1 MPSVRL
7 VVRSLTACALA
18 IVGMGIA
25 GQALAAQA
33 TPAAQRQGLNQ
44 ESARTKQAVSSVL
57 TVSIE
62 SMSSRFAR
70 PGSTIVVKGTVTN
83 HTGAPIS
90 GVQVQLE
97 TSATDFPSRSV
108 MTSYL
113 AGSDAYFGYAPV
125 GQAWTAPGTLHSRS
139 AMTWTVSLPVSS
151 AGYPRF
157 GVYPLV
163 AQATSGSAPPGSART
178 FLPYWDPNS
187 GVPSQKL
194 DVSWVWPLIDQPQQ
208 DLPQQDE
215 SQLWACRQ
223 TLATSRLTTSLTPG
237 GRLGGLLAAGLQY
250 SASTHLTWAV
260 DPALLSDAAVMTQR
274 YKVGGDAKCTHTT
287 TMPAST
293 DAATWLSQLRTGTA
307 SDPMFVTPYADP
319 DVSALTHSGLD
330 TDISRAYAL
339 GNDVASKRLARS
351 FGDSASAG
359 NASGNGS
366 DAVAAT
372 IAWPDGGAADASV
385 LTSLARDGQVKTTV
399 LSSALMPLV
408 SDGAFH
414 PDDALAH
421 VSTGIA
427 TPMNVLLADSDITTL
442 LGSAGAGAS
451 PGTQFAVTQE
461 FLAETAM
468 ITAEAPNAPRPRS
481 LVIAPPSRW
490 NPSAAEAAT
499 LLRLTSAPWLRPVS
513 LATLAAKAPSSKVK
527 RAPLPSVAKAPL
539 ELSQNYTSTVKKD
552 RVSAALFGSL
562 LYQPAPM
569 VTQSLDAAVAVTE
582 SSAWRGSASPGG
594 WLALK
599 QLRSFLRD
607 REMAVKIISG
617 NKVLLAGTSGAT
629 PVSVF
634 NGLPAPVQVKVHAL
648 VPPGSQ
654 LTITDPNTLII
665 VPPQT
670 TTTVRM
676 HVHSAALG
684 STQLQLQL
692 VTRYNIPL
700 PGKLQPFSV
709 QATRYGRA
717 LLILIGAAL
726 GVLVLTSLARWV
738 RRGLKD
744 GATGKDGAGNRDGA
758 GNQDG
763 HGGREG
769 ARPERVQGELTK
781 DRE

>member
-1 MPSVRL
+1 MPSVRI

-25 GQALAAQA
+25 GPALAAQA

-44 ESARTKQAVSSVL
+44 ESARTKQAVSSEL

-139 AMTWTVSLPVSS
+139 AMTWSVSLPVSS
-151 AGYPRF
+151 AGYGKF

-163 AQATSGSAPPGSART
+163 AQATSPSAPPGGART
-178 FLPYWDPNS
+178 FLPYWDPTS
-187 GVPSQKL
+187 GSPSQKL

-208 DLPQQDE
+208 DEPQQGA
-215 SQLWACRQ
+215 WACRQ

-260 DPALLSDAAVMTQR
+260 DPALLSDAGVMTKR
-274 YKVGGDAKCTHTT
+274 YKVGGDAKCTHNTA
-287 TMPAST
+287 MPAST
-293 DAATWLSQLRTGTA
+293 DAATWLSRLRTGTA

-330 TDISRAYAL
+330 SDISRAYAL
-339 GNDVASKRLARS
+339 GNEVASTSLSRS
-351 FGDSASAG
+351 FGD
-359 NASGNGS
+359 
-366 DAVAAT
+366 
-372 IAWPDGGAADASV
+372 IAWPDRGAADASV
-385 LTSLARDGQVKTTV
+385 LTSLARDGSVKTTV
-399 LSSALMPLV
+399 LSSALMPQV
-408 SDGAFH
+408 SNATFQ

-427 TPMNVLLADSDITTL
+427 TPMNVLLADSGLTTL

-451 PGTQFAVTQE
+451 QGTQFAVTQE

-468 ITAEAPNAPRPRS
+468 ISAEAPNAPRS

-490 NPSAAEAAT
+490 SPSAAEAST
-499 LLRLTSAPWLRPVS
+499 LLELTSAPWLRPVS
-513 LATLAAKAPSSKVK
+513 LATLAAKAPSSTVK

-539 ELSQNYTSTVKKD
+539 ELSQNYTSTVKKA

-562 LYQPAPM
+562 LYQPAPA

-665 VPPQT
+665 VPPLT
-670 TTTVRM
+670 TATVRM

-692 VTRYNIPL
+692 VTRWGIPL

-744 GATGKDGAGNRDGA
+744 GSGNKDGAVNKDGAGNKDGA
-758 GNQDG
+758 RNKDGGGSQDG
-763 HGGREG
+763 AGGREG
-769 ARPERVQGELTK
+769 ASPELVQAELTK

>member
-25 GQALAAQA
+25 GPALAAQA

-44 ESARTKQAVSSVL
+44 ESARTKQAVSSEL

-83 HTGAPIS
+83 HTGAPIN

-97 TSATDFPSRSV
+97 TSAADFPSRSAI
-108 MTSYL
+108 TSYL

-125 GQAWTAPGTLHSRS
+125 GQAWTAPGTLHNRS
-139 AMTWTVSLPVSS
+139 TVAWSASLPVSA

-163 AQATSGSAPPGSART
+163 AQATSSSAPPGSART
-178 FLPYWDPNS
+178 FLPYWDPTS
-187 GVPSQKL
+187 GSPSQKL

-208 DLPQQDE
+208 QQPQQGA
-215 SQLWACRQ
+215 WACRQ

-260 DPALLSDAAVMTQR
+260 DPALLSDAGVMTQR
-274 YKVGGDAKCTHTT
+274 YKVGGDANCTHTT
-287 TMPAST
+287 SMPAST

-330 TDISRAYAL
+330 SDISRAYAL
-339 GNDVASKRLARS
+339 GKGVASTSLPRS
-351 FGDSASAG
+351 FAD
-359 NASGNGS
+359 
-366 DAVAAT
+366 

-399 LSSALMPLV
+399 LSSTLMPQV
-408 SDGAFH
+408 SKTTFH

-427 TPMNVLLADSDITTL
+427 TPMNVLLADSGITTL

-468 ITAEAPNAPRPRS
+468 ITAEAPNARRS

-499 LLRLTSAPWLRPVS
+499 LLQLTSAPWLQPVS
-513 LATLAAKAPSSKVK
+513 LATLAAKAPSSTVK
-527 RAPLPSVAKAPL
+527 RASLPSVARAPL
-539 ELSQNYTSTVKKD
+539 ELSQNYTSTVKKI
-552 RVSAALFGSL
+552 RASTALFASL
-562 LYQPAPM
+562 LYLPAPA

-599 QLRSFLRD
+599 QLRSFLHD
-607 REMAVKIISG
+607 REIEVKIISG
-617 NKVLLAGTSGAT
+617 TKALLAGTSGAT
-629 PVSVF
+629 PVSVY

-654 LTITDPNTLII
+654 LTITDPNALII

-670 TTTVRM
+670 TKTVRM

-692 VTRYNIPL
+692 VTKNDIPL
-700 PGKLQPFSV
+700 PGRLQPFSV

-744 GATGKDGAGNRDGA
+744 GATGKDGAGSKDGA

-763 HGGREG
+763 AGGREG
-769 ARPERVQGELTK
+769 ARLELAQAELTK

>member
-1 MPSVRL
+1 M
-7 VVRSLTACALA
+7 
-18 IVGMGIA
+18 
-25 GQALAAQA
+25 
-33 TPAAQRQGLNQ
+33 
-44 ESARTKQAVSSVL
+44 
-57 TVSIE
+57 
-62 SMSSRFAR
+62 
-70 PGSTIVVKGTVTN
+70 
-83 HTGAPIS
+83 
-90 GVQVQLE
+90 QLE
-97 TSATDFPSRSV
+97 TSATDFPSRSA

-125 GQAWTAPGTLHSRS
+125 GQQWTAPGTLHSRS
-139 AMTWTVSLPVSS
+139 SMTWSASLPVSS

-163 AQATSGSAPPGSART
+163 AQVTSPSTPPGSART
-178 FLPYWDPNS
+178 FLPYWDQTS
-187 GVPSQKL
+187 GSPAQKL

-208 DLPQQDE
+208 DQPQQG
-215 SQLWACRQ
+215 LWACRQ

-250 SASTHLTWAV
+250 STSTHLTWAV
-260 DPALLSDAAVMTQR
+260 DPALLSDAAVMAHR

-287 TMPAST
+287 SMPAST
-293 DAATWLSQLRTGTA
+293 DAATWLSQLRTATA

-339 GNDVASKRLARS
+339 GNEVASTSLFRS
-351 FGDSASAG
+351 FAD
-359 NASGNGS
+359 
-366 DAVAAT
+366 
-372 IAWPDGGAADASV
+372 IAWPDRGAADASV

-399 LSSALMPLV
+399 LSSTLMPQV
-408 SDGAFH
+408 SNNTTFH

-421 VSTGIA
+421 VSTGIG
-427 TPMNVLLADSDITTL
+427 TPMNVLLADSDLTAL
-442 LGSAGAGAS
+442 LGSAGADAS
-451 PGTQFAVTQE
+451 PGAQFAVTQE

-468 ITAEAPNAPRPRS
+468 VTAEAPNLPRS

-490 NPSAAEAAT
+490 SPSAAEAAT
-499 LLRLTSAPWLRPVS
+499 LLQLTSAPWLRPVS
-513 LATLAAKAPSSKVK
+513 LATLAAKAPRSAVK

-539 ELSQNYTSTVKKD
+539 ELSQNYTSTVKKA
-552 RVSAALFGSL
+552 RASAVLFGSL
-562 LYQPAPM
+562 LYRPAPTD
-569 VTQSLDAAVAVTE
+569 TQSLDAAVAVTE

-594 WLALK
+594 WLALT
-599 QLRSFLRD
+599 QLRSFLKD
-607 REMAVKIISG
+607 REMEVKIISG

-634 NGLPAPVQVKVHAL
+634 NGLPVPVQVKVHAL
-648 VPPGSQ
+648 VPLGSQ
-654 LTITDPNTLII
+654 LTITDPDTLII
-665 VPPQT
+665 AQPQT

-692 VTRYNIPL
+692 VTAKGIPL

-744 GATGKDGAGNRDGA
+744 GATGKDGP

-763 HGGREG
+763 AGGREG
-769 ARPERVQGELTK
+769 ARLELAQAELTK